1 MKKPASKI
9 KKTILLITSSK
20 FELSMENRLKKM
32 FIDFKKINK
41 VTRLVCKASH
51 SKIM

>member
-1 MKKPASKI
+1 MKKPALKI
-9 KKTILLITSSK
+9 KETILLITSSEL
-20 FELSMENRLKKM
+20 ELSMENRLKKM
-32 FIDFKKINK
+32 FIDFKNINR